1 MKAIVILLVAL
12 LAIGGEAWKVISSY
26 KDAGTAELTC
36 DKADHGCLDS
46 CKLSFSPS
54 DMDVPNKTKYQEKF
68 DQCTQSATGDDCDR
82 YHDVKNCFLN
92 GELDV
97 YLVEDEK
104 SIKYQVQLH
113 EYVNI

>member
-1 MKAIVILLVAL
+1 MKVIVVLLVAI
-12 LAIGGEAWKVISSY
+12 LAIGGEAMKFISSY
-26 KDAGTAELTC
+26 KDTGTAELTC
-36 DKADHGCLDS
+36 EKADHGCLDS
-46 CKLSFSPS
+46 CKLTFSPS
-54 DMDVPNKTKYQEKF
+54 NMEDTNKTKYQEKF

-82 YHDVKNCFLN
+82 NHDVKNCFLN

-97 YLVEDEK
+97 YLDEDEK